1 MTEADEMLTGVGELL
16 FSLLIGYLGA
26 LEFAFV
32 ARHLYHWTCRH
43 PASDADLDAAADAQE
58 LPRMR
63 ERLDREY
70 EEAAAREAAA
80 GSNMM
85 QDGVLYSNGFRVES
99 PEEKHRQLEEEL
111 ARQRRIEEETRKQL
125 AQAEQRLEEERRK
138 AEQEAKA
145 AAEAAVVEAAES
157 ARKLIEA
164 EKQRE
169 AEQRQREE
177 KEEKERQLREEAE
190 QREREENERKLLEA
204 ENERQR
210 QQQEEEEKREEEKRK
225 QREQQE
231 KERQQRE
238 EAEREENERKLRE
251 AERQRELAQAEVER
265 QLLQPDADEEE
276 VQAKRDAEI
285 VERLLAAERERERN
299 LSATESELEEEALA
313 LEQSRRLAAS
323 KVNLERKQRSIE
335 ENARIF
341 MEAEEE
347 MVALQQRMLEQA
359 REEEATIYAG
369 CVPVVEEPCI
379 KKICPPRF
387 EEPQL
392 EEACEE
398 PLVVQRVKTQFGQA
412 SGGAE
417 VKSKTLMFPGVSD
430 EGSSV
435 EPQSSFSTQPS
446 EEQRQEPEGEDNV
459 PDVQYTEDY
468 LRSLDGIKSRPLV
481 REDGSGR
488 RRAFKKR
495 RSSGSSNSSRDSR
508 ASRDEEVKMFTSLEE
523 EELRHG
529 EKADY
534 NPIKYSTEPT
544 TLRVKSHHRRHKRSP
559 AKDVKH
565 TDSSGSLEMLGE
577 ESTNPWGEV
586 VPEHYKDTEFWKREK
601 ALSIDEE
608 VLDLGKLAAGE
619 DVQEEEHEEEEEV
632 INNKPKASSFEEA
645 TEAQNAQAASALQQ
659 QHSKEQ
665 LVSGP
670 P

>member
-63 ERLDREY
+63 ERLEREY
-70 EEAAAREAAA
+70 DEAAAREAAA

-125 AQAEQRLEEERRK
+125 AQAEQWLEEERRK

-169 AEQRQREE
+169 EKQRQREE

-210 QQQEEEEKREEEKRK
+210 QQQEEEKQEEEKRK

-251 AERQRELAQAEVER
+251 AERQRELAQADVER

-387 EEPQL
+387 EEPQP

-398 PLVVQRVKTQFGQA
+398 PLVVQRVKTQFGQG

-619 DVQEEEHEEEEEV
+619 DVQEEEHEEDDEV

-659 QHSKEQ
+659 QRSKEQ
-665 LVSGP
+665 LVSGLP
-670 P
+670 